1 MPLFPRNSAAGIPG
15 SRAVAAP
22 TWLGVYLV
30 LAGLVGLAEPIAAQ
44 EDASGYRVGPKDLLE
59 VSVYEAPELDTTVR
73 VSEEGAIRLPVAGEV
88 EVAGLTERQLTRKLE
103 GVFEQCCVQR
113 ATVSVE
119 ILEFRSRPISVI
131 GAVNKPGPLP
141 LSGEW
146 TLLEVLTAAG
156 GLASRH
162 GDVVHVLRRAEN
174 GLSAQLTIR
183 LDDLLVRGDRRMN
196 IPIFSNDLVNV
207 PAKVEV
213 TLYCL
218 GEVERPGAQTFQSTE
233 RVTLLTA
240 IARAGGPTD
249 RASRKITVKRSSP
262 DGETVEIEADYRKI
276 LAGKAPDVE
285 LQAGDIVYVKESFF

>member
-1 MPLFPRNSAAGIPG
+1 MA
-15 SRAVAAP
+15 
-22 TWLGVYLV
+22 
-30 LAGLVGLAEPIAAQ
+30 LVGLVCVGGSVEAQ
-44 EDASGYRVGPKDLLE
+44 EETGYRVGPKDLLE
-59 VSVYEAPELDTTVR
+59 VSVYEAQELDTTTR
-73 VSEEGAIRLPVAGEV
+73 VSEEGRIRLPVAGEI

-103 GVFEQCCVQR
+103 GVLEQCCVQR

-119 ILEFRSRPISVI
+119 VLEFRSRPISVI

-141 LSGEW
+141 LSGQW

-174 GLSAQLTIR
+174 GLTAQLTIL

-196 IPIFSNDLVNV
+196 VPIFSNDLINV
-207 PAKVEV
+207 PAKVEI

-218 GEVERPGAQTFQSTE
+218 GEVERPGAQTFQNTE
-233 RVTLLTA
+233 KVTLLTA

-249 RASRKITVKRSSP
+249 RASRKIKIRRSSSNG
-262 DGETVEIEADYRKI
+262 DSVEIEANYRRI
-276 LAGKAPDVE
+276 LAGKDPDVE
-285 LQAGDIVYVKESFF
+285 LREGDIVYVKESFF